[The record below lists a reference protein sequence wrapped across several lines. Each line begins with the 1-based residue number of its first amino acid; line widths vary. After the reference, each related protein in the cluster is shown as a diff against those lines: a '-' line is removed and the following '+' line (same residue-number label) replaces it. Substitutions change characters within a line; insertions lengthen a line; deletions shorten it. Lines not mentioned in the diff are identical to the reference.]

1 MQWFILSMPFH
12 WVSIWS
18 FLWCAAEIGYHVA
31 VKSLWQMVCWIVDQ
45 DGLII
50 HLLSI
55 IWYLFNSCCGSETS
69 KVCARPP
76 RGSVREMATP
86 ASAKTKMMDLIS
98 IASLKSGLNW
108 AGFPSFF
115 PLFSGSNPYPIL
127 TWNISIVNFDGRVSH
142 LLYCLRTFYH
152 FLISKE

>member
-55 IWYLFNSCCGSETS
+55 IWYLLNSCCGSETRRFALGPLEDVS
-69 KVCARPP
+69 GKWPHLLLP
-76 RGSVREMATP
+76 KLKWWIW
-86 ASAKTKMMDLIS
+86 SAL
-98 IASLKSGLNW
+98 AALKSGLNW

-115 PLFSGSNPYPIL
+115 PLFSGPNQYPIV
-127 TWNISIVNFDGRVSH
+127 TWNISIVNLDGKVSH